1 MYVESKNVK
10 YKEVENRV
18 VVTRGKEVKE
28 MGRQW
33 LKGTKLLHRMNKS
46 RDLMY
51 SMMTIVNTTLN
62 TNNLLRVDFQVLSLH
77 TLHIHTQVNYMSR
90 FI

>member
-51 SMMTIVNTTLN
+51 SMMTIVMITIYWKCAKTVELGV
-62 TNNLLRVDFQVLSLH
+62 LLIF
-77 TLHIHTQVNYMSR
+77 TQGP
-90 FI
+90 IL